1 MSKPFETPVAV
12 FMYNRPQL
20 TKDLINVLEKVQ
32 PSHLLLVADGPQSGN
47 DEDAEKCTAVRSL
60 FENLNWNC
68 QIDRN
73 FAESNM
79 GSFPRN
85 SSGLNWVFETV
96 EEAIVLEDDCIPDPS
111 FFPYCAALLEKY
123 RFDKNI
129 GLISGNNFLSLNRD
143 MKRSSYYFSRYATTW
158 GWASWRRTWQQVE
171 LGMPY
176 WTEFRDSGALR
187 SELYTRKEERYW
199 RWIYDGIQSGQ
210 RRNAWDYQLILTCL
224 KNNLLTVV
232 PATNLVSNL
241 GFGSD
246 ATHCLN
252 DQSPLSG
259 IPTGEVFLPLI
270 HPKKT
275 KASLKKDYL
284 IFNRRFGGNHFRS
297 LAEFQP
303 NVASILIALTGKFG
317 VPLDVIELKR
327 IYHKL
332 PDPLKPV
339 LRMAFYTVRAGKRE
353 LFLRTRIAWNKI
365 KRMFV
370 PVVPPS
376 KAEGKIYL
384 HLGCGPV
391 DHKKFINV
399 DGYPY
404 PHVHYVQAIERLP
417 QFKEGSVDLIYGSHC
432 LEHFKYSETL
442 SVLKEWHRVLKPG
455 GIIRLSVP
463 DFDKLVDIYKT
474 QSCDPDTI
482 LPQLMGG
489 QNNKYNYHL
498 TIFNKVNLSRI
509 LKETGFGN
517 ISEWEP
523 GTDDLTTFN
532 DYSIFKKKIGDKS
545 YEISLNIEAVKL

>member
-1 MSKPFETPVAV
+1 MSKLFETPVAV
-12 FMYNRPQL
+12 FMYNRPRL
-20 TKDLINVLEKVQ
+20 TERLIEVLEKVR
-32 PSHLLLVADGPQSGN
+32 PSRLLLVADGPRSG
-47 DEDAEKCTAVRSL
+47 DHEDIEKCASVRSL

-85 SSGLNWVFETV
+85 SSGLNWVFEMV
-96 EEAIVLEDDCIPDPS
+96 EEAIILEDDCIPDPS
-111 FFPYCAALLEKY
+111 FFPYCAELLEKY
-123 RFDKNI
+123 RLDPGV
-129 GLISGNNFLSLNRD
+129 GLISGNNFLGLPKGKNS
-143 MKRSSYYFSRYATTW
+143 SSYFFSRYATTW
-158 GWASWRRTWQQVE
+158 GWASWRRAWQQVD
-171 LGMPY
+171 LNMSY

-187 SELYTRKEERYW
+187 SAVYTREEERYW
-199 RWIYDGIQSGQ
+199 RWIYDGIHSGQ

-224 KNNLLTVV
+224 KNNLFTVV
-232 PATNLVSNL
+232 PATNLVSNM

-259 IPTGEVFLPLI
+259 MSTGEIRFPLI
-270 HPKKT
+270 SPKKT
-275 KASLKKDYL
+275 QASFKKDYL
-284 IFNRRFGGNHFRS
+284 IFNRRFGKNHFRS
-297 LAEFQP
+297 LSEVQP
-303 NVASILIALTGKFG
+303 RFASILVSITGKLD
-317 VPLDVIELKR
+317 VPLDVIELRR
-327 IYHKL
+327 IYRKM

-339 LRMAFYTVRAGKRE
+339 LRMLFYFVRAVKRG
-353 LFLRTRIAWNKI
+353 LFLRIRIIWNRI

-376 KAEGKIYL
+376 EAEGKINL

-391 DHKKFINV
+391 NHRKFINI

-404 PHVHYVQAIERLP
+404 PHVHYVQPIEKLP

-455 GIIRLSVP
+455 GIVRLSVP
-463 DFDKLVDIYKT
+463 DFDKLVGIYEANRH
-474 QSCDPDTI
+474 DPDTI

-498 TIFNKVNLSRI
+498 TILNRVNLSRI
-509 LKETGFGN
+509 LKEAGFVDV
-517 ISEWEP
+517 SEWKP

-532 DYSIFKKKIGDKS
+532 DYSIFKKKIGDRS
-545 YEISLNIEAVKL
+545 YEISLNIEAVKS